1 MSFGNNP
8 NFDQSR
14 EILPSQNA
22 KIEVIGVGGGGSNA
36 VNRMINSDL
45 EGVSFRVL
53 NTDAQ
58 ALLQSSADSR
68 VQLGQNLTRGL
79 GAGGNPSIGQKAA
92 EESKEELQ
100 QALEGSDLV
109 FIAAGMGGGTGT
121 GAAPVV
127 AEVAKQSGGLTVGIV
142 TKPFSFEGKRRM
154 RQAEEGI
161 ARLAENVD
169 TLIVIPND
177 RLKDVIAG
185 APLQEAFRNA
195 DDVLR
200 MGVKGISDIITCPGL
215 VNVDFAD
222 IRSVMTEAG
231 TALLGIGIGSGRSR
245 ALEAA
250 QAAMNSPL
258 LEAARID
265 GARGC
270 VINITGGK
278 DMTLEDMT
286 SASEIIYDVVDQEAN
301 IIVGAVVDEAMEGEI
316 QVTVIATGFETTQPL
331 NQQRIKNRLSN
342 QPLYNFW
349 VQLRDRGEELSE
361 RVREEK
367 QNTLDEGDK
376 DKVTASA
383 KELFNK
389 YKEEIDT
396 YDDFEKAVAFFIMNK
411 CSFSGLT
418 ENSTFSQT
426 ASNSNFS
433 LVGADKLKEFSKL
446 IQHWKITNIDYSEV
460 MNADG
465 SDSTFVFLDP
475 PYDIKD
481 FLYGK
486 NREMHKSFNH
496 NLFAENV
503 YKCKHNF
510 MITYNVNH
518 RLMQMYA
525 QYELN
530 FWNLRYSMVHRGNK
544 GTEDNVKQ
552 ELLITNYNIN
562 PVTPIEEL
570 LTT

>member
-58 ALLQSSADSR
+58 ALLQSSAERR

-127 AEVAKQSGGLTVGIV
+127 AEVAKQSGALTVGIV

-222 IRSVMTEAG
+222 VRSVMTEAG

-265 GARGC
+265 GAKGC
-270 VINITGGK
+270 VINITGGT

-316 QVTVIATGFETTQPL
+316 QVTVIATGFETNQPL

-342 QPLYNFW
+342 QPLYNFSDNKESGANIPEF
-349 VQLRDRGEELSE
+349 LRLR
-361 RVREEK
+361 
-367 QNTLDEGDK
+367 QNKK
-376 DKVTASA
+376 D
-383 KELFNK
+383 
-389 YKEEIDT
+389 I
-396 YDDFEKAVAFFIMNK
+396 
-411 CSFSGLT
+411 G
-418 ENSTFSQT
+418 
-426 ASNSNFS
+426 
-433 LVGADKLKEFSKL
+433 
-446 IQHWKITNIDYSEV
+446 
-460 MNADG
+460 
-465 SDSTFVFLDP
+465 
-475 PYDIKD
+475 
-481 FLYGK
+481 
-486 NREMHKSFNH
+486 
-496 NLFAENV
+496 
-503 YKCKHNF
+503 
-510 MITYNVNH
+510 
-518 RLMQMYA
+518 
-525 QYELN
+525 
-530 FWNLRYSMVHRGNK
+530 
-544 GTEDNVKQ
+544 
-552 ELLITNYNIN
+552 
-562 PVTPIEEL
+562 
-570 LTT
+570 

>member
-8 NFDQSR
+8 NFDQSKD
-14 EILPSQNA
+14 ILPSQNA

-36 VNRMINSDL
+36 VNRMIDSDL
-45 EGVSFRVL
+45 EGLSFRVL

-58 ALLQSSADSR
+58 ALLQSAAERR

-92 EESKEELQ
+92 EESREDLQ
-100 QALEGSDLV
+100 QALDGSDLV

-127 AEVAKQSGGLTVGIV
+127 AEVAKQSGALTVGIV

-177 RLKDVIAG
+177 RLKEVIAG

-222 IRSVMTEAG
+222 VRSVMTEAG

-250 QAAMNSPL
+250 QAAMTSPL

-265 GARGC
+265 GAKGC

-301 IIVGAVVDEAMEGEI
+301 IIVGAVVDESMEGEI
-316 QVTVIATGFETTQPL
+316 QVTVIATGFETNQPL
-331 NQQRIKNRLSN
+331 KQQRIKNRLTS
-342 QPLYNFW
+342 QSLYNVSDNKDTGANIPEF
-349 VQLRDRGEELSE
+349 LRLR
-361 RVREEK
+361 
-367 QNTLDEGDK
+367 QNKK
-376 DKVTASA
+376 D
-383 KELFNK
+383 
-389 YKEEIDT
+389 
-396 YDDFEKAVAFFIMNK
+396 
-411 CSFSGLT
+411 
-418 ENSTFSQT
+418 
-426 ASNSNFS
+426 
-433 LVGADKLKEFSKL
+433 
-446 IQHWKITNIDYSEV
+446 
-460 MNADG
+460 
-465 SDSTFVFLDP
+465 
-475 PYDIKD
+475 
-481 FLYGK
+481 
-486 NREMHKSFNH
+486 
-496 NLFAENV
+496 
-503 YKCKHNF
+503 
-510 MITYNVNH
+510 
-518 RLMQMYA
+518 
-525 QYELN
+525 
-530 FWNLRYSMVHRGNK
+530 
-544 GTEDNVKQ
+544 
-552 ELLITNYNIN
+552 
-562 PVTPIEEL
+562 IE
-570 LTT
+570 

>member
-1 MSFGNNP
+1 MQQIVKLNFYFEMSYGNNP
-8 NFDQSR
+8 INDQYND
-14 EILPSQNA
+14 ILPSQTA

-36 VNRMINSDL
+36 VNRMIDSEL

-58 ALLQSSADSR
+58 ALLQSSAER
-68 VQLGQNLTRGL
+68 RLQLGQNLTRGL

-92 EESKEELQ
+92 EESREELQ

-127 AEVAKQSGGLTVGIV
+127 AEVAKQSGALTVGIV

-185 APLQEAFRNA
+185 APLQEAFQNA

-258 LEAARID
+258 LEATRID
-265 GARGC
+265 GAKGC

-286 SASEIIYDVVDQEAN
+286 TASEIIYDVVDQEAN
-301 IIVGAVVDEAMEGEI
+301 IIVGAVVDESMEGEI
-316 QVTVIATGFETTQPL
+316 QVTVIATGFETNQPL
-331 NQQRIKNRLSN
+331 KQQRIKNRLSN
-342 QPLYNFW
+342 QPLYNMVDSKEGGANIPEF
-349 VQLRDRGEELSE
+349 LRLR
-361 RVREEK
+361 
-367 QNTLDEGDK
+367 QNR
-376 DKVTASA
+376 
-383 KELFNK
+383 KET
-389 YKEEIDT
+389 D
-396 YDDFEKAVAFFIMNK
+396 
-411 CSFSGLT
+411 
-418 ENSTFSQT
+418 
-426 ASNSNFS
+426 
-433 LVGADKLKEFSKL
+433 
-446 IQHWKITNIDYSEV
+446 
-460 MNADG
+460 
-465 SDSTFVFLDP
+465 
-475 PYDIKD
+475 
-481 FLYGK
+481 
-486 NREMHKSFNH
+486 
-496 NLFAENV
+496 
-503 YKCKHNF
+503 
-510 MITYNVNH
+510 
-518 RLMQMYA
+518 
-525 QYELN
+525 
-530 FWNLRYSMVHRGNK
+530 
-544 GTEDNVKQ
+544 
-552 ELLITNYNIN
+552 
-562 PVTPIEEL
+562 
-570 LTT
+570 

>member
-58 ALLQSSADSR
+58 ALLQSAAESR

-127 AEVAKQSGGLTVGIV
+127 AEVAKQSGALTVGIV

-265 GARGC
+265 GAKGC

-331 NQQRIKNRLSN
+331 KQQRIRNRLTN
-342 QPLYNFW
+342 QPLYNISENKDGGASIPEFLK
-349 VQLRDRGEELSE
+349 LR
-361 RVREEK
+361 
-367 QNTLDEGDK
+367 QNKK
-376 DKVTASA
+376 D
-383 KELFNK
+383 
-389 YKEEIDT
+389 ID
-396 YDDFEKAVAFFIMNK
+396 
-411 CSFSGLT
+411 
-418 ENSTFSQT
+418 
-426 ASNSNFS
+426 
-433 LVGADKLKEFSKL
+433 
-446 IQHWKITNIDYSEV
+446 
-460 MNADG
+460 
-465 SDSTFVFLDP
+465 
-475 PYDIKD
+475 
-481 FLYGK
+481 
-486 NREMHKSFNH
+486 
-496 NLFAENV
+496 
-503 YKCKHNF
+503 
-510 MITYNVNH
+510 
-518 RLMQMYA
+518 
-525 QYELN
+525 
-530 FWNLRYSMVHRGNK
+530 
-544 GTEDNVKQ
+544 
-552 ELLITNYNIN
+552 
-562 PVTPIEEL
+562 
-570 LTT
+570 

>member
-36 VNRMINSDL
+36 VNRMISSDL

-58 ALLQSSADSR
+58 ALLQSSAERR

-127 AEVAKQSGGLTVGIV
+127 AEVAKQSGALTVGIV

-222 IRSVMTEAG
+222 VRSVMTEAG

-250 QAAMNSPL
+250 QAAINSPL

-265 GARGC
+265 GAKGC

-316 QVTVIATGFETTQPL
+316 QVTVIATGFETNQPL
-331 NQQRIKNRLSN
+331 KQQRLKNRLSN
-342 QPLYNFW
+342 QPLYNISDNKESGASIPEFLK
-349 VQLRDRGEELSE
+349 LR
-361 RVREEK
+361 
-367 QNTLDEGDK
+367 QNKK
-376 DKVTASA
+376 DIS
-383 KELFNK
+383 
-389 YKEEIDT
+389 
-396 YDDFEKAVAFFIMNK
+396 
-411 CSFSGLT
+411 
-418 ENSTFSQT
+418 
-426 ASNSNFS
+426 
-433 LVGADKLKEFSKL
+433 
-446 IQHWKITNIDYSEV
+446 
-460 MNADG
+460 
-465 SDSTFVFLDP
+465 
-475 PYDIKD
+475 
-481 FLYGK
+481 
-486 NREMHKSFNH
+486 
-496 NLFAENV
+496 
-503 YKCKHNF
+503 
-510 MITYNVNH
+510 
-518 RLMQMYA
+518 
-525 QYELN
+525 
-530 FWNLRYSMVHRGNK
+530 
-544 GTEDNVKQ
+544 
-552 ELLITNYNIN
+552 
-562 PVTPIEEL
+562 
-570 LTT
+570 

>member
-8 NFDQSR
+8 NFDQSKD
-14 EILPSQNA
+14 ILPSQNA

-36 VNRMINSDL
+36 VNRMIDSDL

-58 ALLQSSADSR
+58 ALLQSSADRR

-92 EESKEELQ
+92 EESKDELQ
-100 QALEGSDLV
+100 QTLEGSDLV

-127 AEVAKQSGGLTVGIV
+127 AEVAKQSGALTVGIV

-222 IRSVMTEAG
+222 VRSVMTEAG

-265 GARGC
+265 GAKGC

-286 SASEIIYDVVDQEAN
+286 SASEIIYDVVDPEAN
-301 IIVGAVVDEAMEGEI
+301 IIVGAVIDESMEGEI
-316 QVTVIATGFETTQPL
+316 QVTVIATGFETNQPL
-331 NQQRIKNRLSN
+331 KQQRIKNRLSN
-342 QPLYNFW
+342 QPLYNMS
-349 VQLRDRGEELSE
+349 D
-361 RVREEK
+361 
-367 QNTLDEGDK
+367 NK
-376 DKVTASA
+376 DT
-383 KELFNK
+383 
-389 YKEEIDT
+389 
-396 YDDFEKAVAFFIMNK
+396 
-411 CSFSGLT
+411 G
-418 ENSTFSQT
+418 
-426 ASNSNFS
+426 
-433 LVGADKLKEFSKL
+433 
-446 IQHWKITNIDYSEV
+446 TNIPE
-460 MNADG
+460 
-465 SDSTFVFLDP
+465 FLRLRQNKK
-475 PYDIKD
+475 DI
-481 FLYGK
+481 
-486 NREMHKSFNH
+486 E
-496 NLFAENV
+496 
-503 YKCKHNF
+503 
-510 MITYNVNH
+510 
-518 RLMQMYA
+518 
-525 QYELN
+525 
-530 FWNLRYSMVHRGNK
+530 
-544 GTEDNVKQ
+544 
-552 ELLITNYNIN
+552 
-562 PVTPIEEL
+562 
-570 LTT
+570 

>member
-1 MSFGNNP
+1 MHPILVLDSYLEMSFGNNP

-58 ALLQSSADSR
+58 ALLQSAAERR

-92 EESKEELQ
+92 EESREELQ
-100 QALEGSDLV
+100 QTLEGSDLV

-127 AEVAKQSGGLTVGIV
+127 AEVAKQSGALTVGIV

-161 ARLAENVD
+161 SRLAENVD

-222 IRSVMTEAG
+222 VRSVMTEAG

-250 QAAMNSPL
+250 QAAINSPL

-265 GARGC
+265 GAKGC

-316 QVTVIATGFETTQPL
+316 QVTVIATGFETDQPL
-331 NQQRIKNRLSN
+331 KQQRLKNRLSN
-342 QPLYNFW
+342 EPLYNNSENKDTGASIPEF
-349 VQLRDRGEELSE
+349 LRFR
-361 RVREEK
+361 
-367 QNTLDEGDK
+367 QNKK
-376 DKVTASA
+376 D
-383 KELFNK
+383 
-389 YKEEIDT
+389 ID
-396 YDDFEKAVAFFIMNK
+396 
-411 CSFSGLT
+411 
-418 ENSTFSQT
+418 
-426 ASNSNFS
+426 
-433 LVGADKLKEFSKL
+433 
-446 IQHWKITNIDYSEV
+446 
-460 MNADG
+460 
-465 SDSTFVFLDP
+465 
-475 PYDIKD
+475 
-481 FLYGK
+481 
-486 NREMHKSFNH
+486 
-496 NLFAENV
+496 
-503 YKCKHNF
+503 
-510 MITYNVNH
+510 
-518 RLMQMYA
+518 
-525 QYELN
+525 
-530 FWNLRYSMVHRGNK
+530 
-544 GTEDNVKQ
+544 
-552 ELLITNYNIN
+552 
-562 PVTPIEEL
+562 
-570 LTT
+570 

>member
-8 NFDQSR
+8 NLDQSKG
-14 EILPSQNA
+14 ILPSQNA

-36 VNRMINSDL
+36 VNRMIDSDL

-58 ALLQSSADSR
+58 ALLQSSADRR

-92 EESKEELQ
+92 EESKDELQ
-100 QALEGSDLV
+100 QTLEGSDLV

-127 AEVAKQSGGLTVGIV
+127 AEVAKQSGALTVGIV

-222 IRSVMTEAG
+222 VRSVMTEAG

-265 GARGC
+265 GAKGC

-286 SASEIIYDVVDQEAN
+286 SASEIIYDVVDPEAN
-301 IIVGAVVDEAMEGEI
+301 IIVGAVIDESMEGEI
-316 QVTVIATGFETTQPL
+316 QVTVIATGFETNQPL
-331 NQQRIKNRLSN
+331 KQQRIKNRLSN
-342 QPLYNFW
+342 QPLYNIS
-349 VQLRDRGEELSE
+349 D
-361 RVREEK
+361 
-367 QNTLDEGDK
+367 NK
-376 DKVTASA
+376 DT
-383 KELFNK
+383 
-389 YKEEIDT
+389 
-396 YDDFEKAVAFFIMNK
+396 
-411 CSFSGLT
+411 G
-418 ENSTFSQT
+418 
-426 ASNSNFS
+426 
-433 LVGADKLKEFSKL
+433 
-446 IQHWKITNIDYSEV
+446 TNIPE
-460 MNADG
+460 
-465 SDSTFVFLDP
+465 FLRLRQNKK
-475 PYDIKD
+475 DI
-481 FLYGK
+481 
-486 NREMHKSFNH
+486 E
-496 NLFAENV
+496 
-503 YKCKHNF
+503 
-510 MITYNVNH
+510 
-518 RLMQMYA
+518 
-525 QYELN
+525 
-530 FWNLRYSMVHRGNK
+530 
-544 GTEDNVKQ
+544 
-552 ELLITNYNIN
+552 
-562 PVTPIEEL
+562 
-570 LTT
+570 

>member
-36 VNRMINSDL
+36 VNRMIDSDL
-45 EGVSFRVL
+45 EGLSFRVL

-58 ALLQSSADSR
+58 ALLQSAAERR

-92 EESKEELQ
+92 EESREELQ
-100 QALEGSDLV
+100 QALDGSDLV

-127 AEVAKQSGGLTVGIV
+127 AEVAKQSGALTVGIV

-177 RLKDVIAG
+177 RLKEVIAG

-222 IRSVMTEAG
+222 VRSVMTEAG

-250 QAAMNSPL
+250 QAAMSSPL

-265 GARGC
+265 GAKGC

-301 IIVGAVVDEAMEGEI
+301 IIVGAVVDESMEGEI
-316 QVTVIATGFETTQPL
+316 QVTVIATGFETNQPL
-331 NQQRIKNRLSN
+331 KQQRIKNRLSS
-342 QPLYNFW
+342 QSLYNVSDNKDTGANIPEF
-349 VQLRDRGEELSE
+349 LRLR
-361 RVREEK
+361 
-367 QNTLDEGDK
+367 QNKK
-376 DKVTASA
+376 D
-383 KELFNK
+383 
-389 YKEEIDT
+389 
-396 YDDFEKAVAFFIMNK
+396 
-411 CSFSGLT
+411 
-418 ENSTFSQT
+418 
-426 ASNSNFS
+426 
-433 LVGADKLKEFSKL
+433 
-446 IQHWKITNIDYSEV
+446 
-460 MNADG
+460 
-465 SDSTFVFLDP
+465 
-475 PYDIKD
+475 
-481 FLYGK
+481 
-486 NREMHKSFNH
+486 
-496 NLFAENV
+496 
-503 YKCKHNF
+503 
-510 MITYNVNH
+510 
-518 RLMQMYA
+518 
-525 QYELN
+525 
-530 FWNLRYSMVHRGNK
+530 
-544 GTEDNVKQ
+544 
-552 ELLITNYNIN
+552 
-562 PVTPIEEL
+562 IE
-570 LTT
+570 

>member
-45 EGVSFRVL
+45 DGVSFRVL

-58 ALLQSSADSR
+58 ALLQSSAESR

-127 AEVAKQSGGLTVGIV
+127 AEVAKQSGALTVGIV

-222 IRSVMTEAG
+222 VRSVMTEAG

-245 ALEAA
+245 AIEAA

-265 GARGC
+265 GAKGC

-331 NQQRIKNRLSN
+331 KQQRIKNRLSN
-342 QPLYNFW
+342 QPLYNYSDNKESGANIPEF
-349 VQLRDRGEELSE
+349 LRLR
-361 RVREEK
+361 
-367 QNTLDEGDK
+367 QNKK
-376 DKVTASA
+376 D
-383 KELFNK
+383 
-389 YKEEIDT
+389 I
-396 YDDFEKAVAFFIMNK
+396 
-411 CSFSGLT
+411 G
-418 ENSTFSQT
+418 
-426 ASNSNFS
+426 
-433 LVGADKLKEFSKL
+433 
-446 IQHWKITNIDYSEV
+446 
-460 MNADG
+460 
-465 SDSTFVFLDP
+465 
-475 PYDIKD
+475 
-481 FLYGK
+481 
-486 NREMHKSFNH
+486 
-496 NLFAENV
+496 
-503 YKCKHNF
+503 
-510 MITYNVNH
+510 
-518 RLMQMYA
+518 
-525 QYELN
+525 
-530 FWNLRYSMVHRGNK
+530 
-544 GTEDNVKQ
+544 
-552 ELLITNYNIN
+552 
-562 PVTPIEEL
+562 
-570 LTT
+570 

>member
-8 NFDQSR
+8 NFDHSKD
-14 EILPSQNA
+14 ILPSQNA

-36 VNRMINSDL
+36 VNRMIDSDL

-58 ALLQSSADSR
+58 ALLQSSADRR

-92 EESKEELQ
+92 EESKDELQ
-100 QALEGSDLV
+100 QTLEGSDLV

-127 AEVAKQSGGLTVGIV
+127 AEVAKQSGALTVGIV

-222 IRSVMTEAG
+222 VRSVMTEAG

-265 GARGC
+265 GAKGC

-286 SASEIIYDVVDQEAN
+286 SASEIIYDVVDPEAN
-301 IIVGAVVDEAMEGEI
+301 IIVGAVIDESMEGEI
-316 QVTVIATGFETTQPL
+316 QVTVIATGFETNQPL
-331 NQQRIKNRLSN
+331 KQQRIKNRLSN
-342 QPLYNFW
+342 QPLYNIS
-349 VQLRDRGEELSE
+349 D
-361 RVREEK
+361 
-367 QNTLDEGDK
+367 NK
-376 DKVTASA
+376 DT
-383 KELFNK
+383 
-389 YKEEIDT
+389 
-396 YDDFEKAVAFFIMNK
+396 
-411 CSFSGLT
+411 G
-418 ENSTFSQT
+418 
-426 ASNSNFS
+426 
-433 LVGADKLKEFSKL
+433 
-446 IQHWKITNIDYSEV
+446 TNIPE
-460 MNADG
+460 
-465 SDSTFVFLDP
+465 FLRLRQNKK
-475 PYDIKD
+475 DI
-481 FLYGK
+481 
-486 NREMHKSFNH
+486 E
-496 NLFAENV
+496 
-503 YKCKHNF
+503 
-510 MITYNVNH
+510 
-518 RLMQMYA
+518 
-525 QYELN
+525 
-530 FWNLRYSMVHRGNK
+530 
-544 GTEDNVKQ
+544 
-552 ELLITNYNIN
+552 
-562 PVTPIEEL
+562 
-570 LTT
+570 

>member
-8 NFDQSR
+8 NLDQSKG
-14 EILPSQNA
+14 ILPSQNA

-36 VNRMINSDL
+36 VNRMIDSDL

-58 ALLQSSADSR
+58 ALLQSSAERR

-92 EESKEELQ
+92 EESKDELQ
-100 QALEGSDLV
+100 QALEGADLV

-127 AEVAKQSGGLTVGIV
+127 AEVAKQSGALTVGIV

-222 IRSVMTEAG
+222 VRSVMTEAG

-265 GARGC
+265 GAKGC

-301 IIVGAVVDEAMEGEI
+301 IIVGAVVDESMEGEI
-316 QVTVIATGFETTQPL
+316 QVTVIATGFETNQPL
-331 NQQRIKNRLSN
+331 KQQRIKSRLTN
-342 QPLYNFW
+342 QPLYNISDNKDIGANIPEF
-349 VQLRDRGEELSE
+349 LRLR
-361 RVREEK
+361 
-367 QNTLDEGDK
+367 QNKK
-376 DKVTASA
+376 D
-383 KELFNK
+383 
-389 YKEEIDT
+389 
-396 YDDFEKAVAFFIMNK
+396 
-411 CSFSGLT
+411 
-418 ENSTFSQT
+418 
-426 ASNSNFS
+426 
-433 LVGADKLKEFSKL
+433 
-446 IQHWKITNIDYSEV
+446 
-460 MNADG
+460 
-465 SDSTFVFLDP
+465 
-475 PYDIKD
+475 
-481 FLYGK
+481 
-486 NREMHKSFNH
+486 
-496 NLFAENV
+496 
-503 YKCKHNF
+503 
-510 MITYNVNH
+510 
-518 RLMQMYA
+518 
-525 QYELN
+525 
-530 FWNLRYSMVHRGNK
+530 
-544 GTEDNVKQ
+544 
-552 ELLITNYNIN
+552 
-562 PVTPIEEL
+562 IE
-570 LTT
+570 

>member
-8 NFDQSR
+8 NFDQSK

-36 VNRMINSDL
+36 VNRMIDSDL
-45 EGVSFRVL
+45 EGLSFRVL

-58 ALLQSSADSR
+58 ALLQSAAERR

-92 EESKEELQ
+92 EESREELQ
-100 QALEGSDLV
+100 QALDGSDLV

-127 AEVAKQSGGLTVGIV
+127 AEVAKQSGALTVGIV

-177 RLKDVIAG
+177 RLKEVIAG

-222 IRSVMTEAG
+222 VRSVMTEAG

-250 QAAMNSPL
+250 QAAMSSPL

-265 GARGC
+265 GAKGC

-301 IIVGAVVDEAMEGEI
+301 IIVGAVVDESMEGEI
-316 QVTVIATGFETTQPL
+316 QVTVIATGFETNQPL
-331 NQQRIKNRLSN
+331 KQQRIKNRLSS
-342 QPLYNFW
+342 QSLYNVSDNKDTGANIPEF
-349 VQLRDRGEELSE
+349 LRLR
-361 RVREEK
+361 
-367 QNTLDEGDK
+367 QNKK
-376 DKVTASA
+376 D
-383 KELFNK
+383 
-389 YKEEIDT
+389 
-396 YDDFEKAVAFFIMNK
+396 
-411 CSFSGLT
+411 
-418 ENSTFSQT
+418 
-426 ASNSNFS
+426 
-433 LVGADKLKEFSKL
+433 
-446 IQHWKITNIDYSEV
+446 
-460 MNADG
+460 
-465 SDSTFVFLDP
+465 
-475 PYDIKD
+475 
-481 FLYGK
+481 
-486 NREMHKSFNH
+486 
-496 NLFAENV
+496 
-503 YKCKHNF
+503 
-510 MITYNVNH
+510 
-518 RLMQMYA
+518 
-525 QYELN
+525 
-530 FWNLRYSMVHRGNK
+530 
-544 GTEDNVKQ
+544 
-552 ELLITNYNIN
+552 
-562 PVTPIEEL
+562 IE
-570 LTT
+570 

>member
-45 EGVSFRVL
+45 DGVSFRVL

-58 ALLQSSADSR
+58 ALLQSAAESR

-127 AEVAKQSGGLTVGIV
+127 AEVAKQSGALTVGIV

-265 GARGC
+265 GAKGC

-316 QVTVIATGFETTQPL
+316 QVTVIATGFETNQPL
-331 NQQRIKNRLSN
+331 KQQRIKNRLSN
-342 QPLYNFW
+342 QPLYIMSENKDSGASIPEF
-349 VQLRDRGEELSE
+349 LRLR
-361 RVREEK
+361 
-367 QNTLDEGDK
+367 QNKK
-376 DKVTASA
+376 D
-383 KELFNK
+383 
-389 YKEEIDT
+389 ID
-396 YDDFEKAVAFFIMNK
+396 
-411 CSFSGLT
+411 
-418 ENSTFSQT
+418 
-426 ASNSNFS
+426 
-433 LVGADKLKEFSKL
+433 
-446 IQHWKITNIDYSEV
+446 
-460 MNADG
+460 
-465 SDSTFVFLDP
+465 
-475 PYDIKD
+475 
-481 FLYGK
+481 
-486 NREMHKSFNH
+486 
-496 NLFAENV
+496 
-503 YKCKHNF
+503 
-510 MITYNVNH
+510 
-518 RLMQMYA
+518 
-525 QYELN
+525 
-530 FWNLRYSMVHRGNK
+530 
-544 GTEDNVKQ
+544 
-552 ELLITNYNIN
+552 
-562 PVTPIEEL
+562 
-570 LTT
+570 

>member
-8 NFDQSR
+8 NFDQSK

-36 VNRMINSDL
+36 VNRMIDSDL

-58 ALLQSSADSR
+58 ALLQSSSERR

-127 AEVAKQSGGLTVGIV
+127 AEVAKQSGALTVGIV

-161 ARLAENVD
+161 SRLAENVD

-222 IRSVMTEAG
+222 VRSVMTEAG

-265 GARGC
+265 GAKGC

-286 SASEIIYDVVDQEAN
+286 SASEIIYDVVDEEAN
-301 IIVGAVVDEAMEGEI
+301 IIVGAVVDESMEGEI
-316 QVTVIATGFETTQPL
+316 QVTVIATGFETNQPL
-331 NQQRIKNRLSN
+331 KQQRIKNRLSN
-342 QPLYNFW
+342 QPLYNISDNKDTGANIPEF
-349 VQLRDRGEELSE
+349 LRLR
-361 RVREEK
+361 
-367 QNTLDEGDK
+367 QNKK
-376 DKVTASA
+376 D
-383 KELFNK
+383 
-389 YKEEIDT
+389 
-396 YDDFEKAVAFFIMNK
+396 
-411 CSFSGLT
+411 
-418 ENSTFSQT
+418 
-426 ASNSNFS
+426 
-433 LVGADKLKEFSKL
+433 
-446 IQHWKITNIDYSEV
+446 
-460 MNADG
+460 
-465 SDSTFVFLDP
+465 
-475 PYDIKD
+475 
-481 FLYGK
+481 
-486 NREMHKSFNH
+486 
-496 NLFAENV
+496 
-503 YKCKHNF
+503 
-510 MITYNVNH
+510 
-518 RLMQMYA
+518 
-525 QYELN
+525 
-530 FWNLRYSMVHRGNK
+530 
-544 GTEDNVKQ
+544 
-552 ELLITNYNIN
+552 
-562 PVTPIEEL
+562 IE
-570 LTT
+570 

>member
-8 NFDQSR
+8 NFDQSKD
-14 EILPSQNA
+14 ILPSQNA

-36 VNRMINSDL
+36 VNRMIDSDL

-58 ALLQSSADSR
+58 ALLQSSAERR

-92 EESKEELQ
+92 EESKDELQ

-127 AEVAKQSGGLTVGIV
+127 AEVAKQSGALTVGIV

-222 IRSVMTEAG
+222 VRSVMTEAG

-265 GARGC
+265 GAKGC

-301 IIVGAVVDEAMEGEI
+301 IIVGAVVDESMEGEI
-316 QVTVIATGFETTQPL
+316 QVTVIATGFETNQPL
-331 NQQRIKNRLSN
+331 KQQRIKNRLS
-342 QPLYNFW
+342 
-349 VQLRDRGEELSE
+349 
-361 RVREEK
+361 
-367 QNTLDEGDK
+367 
-376 DKVTASA
+376 
-383 KELFNK
+383 
-389 YKEEIDT
+389 I
-396 YDDFEKAVAFFIMNK
+396 
-411 CSFSGLT
+411 
-418 ENSTFSQT
+418 
-426 ASNSNFS
+426 
-433 LVGADKLKEFSKL
+433 
-446 IQHWKITNIDYSEV
+446 
-460 MNADG
+460 
-465 SDSTFVFLDP
+465 
-475 PYDIKD
+475 
-481 FLYGK
+481 
-486 NREMHKSFNH
+486 
-496 NLFAENV
+496 NLFIIFLIIKTLV
-503 YKCKHNF
+503 LIFQNF
-510 MITYNVNH
+510 
-518 RLMQMYA
+518 
-525 QYELN
+525 
-530 FWNLRYSMVHRGNK
+530 
-544 GTEDNVKQ
+544 
-552 ELLITNYNIN
+552 
-562 PVTPIEEL
+562 
-570 LTT
+570 

>member
-1 MSFGNNP
+1 MHPILLLDPYLEMSFGNNP
-8 NFDQSR
+8 NFDHSK

-58 ALLQSSADSR
+58 ALLQSSAERR

-92 EESKEELQ
+92 EESRDELQ

-127 AEVAKQSGGLTVGIV
+127 AEVAKQSGALTVGIV

-222 IRSVMTEAG
+222 VRSVMTEAG

-265 GARGC
+265 GAKGC

-316 QVTVIATGFETTQPL
+316 QVTVIATGFETNQPL
-331 NQQRIKNRLSN
+331 KQQRIKNRLSN
-342 QPLYNFW
+342 QPLYNLSDNKEAGASIPEF
-349 VQLRDRGEELSE
+349 LRLRQI
-361 RVREEK
+361 K
-367 QNTLDEGDK
+367 K
-376 DKVTASA
+376 D
-383 KELFNK
+383 
-389 YKEEIDT
+389 ID
-396 YDDFEKAVAFFIMNK
+396 
-411 CSFSGLT
+411 
-418 ENSTFSQT
+418 
-426 ASNSNFS
+426 
-433 LVGADKLKEFSKL
+433 
-446 IQHWKITNIDYSEV
+446 
-460 MNADG
+460 
-465 SDSTFVFLDP
+465 
-475 PYDIKD
+475 
-481 FLYGK
+481 
-486 NREMHKSFNH
+486 
-496 NLFAENV
+496 
-503 YKCKHNF
+503 
-510 MITYNVNH
+510 
-518 RLMQMYA
+518 
-525 QYELN
+525 
-530 FWNLRYSMVHRGNK
+530 
-544 GTEDNVKQ
+544 
-552 ELLITNYNIN
+552 
-562 PVTPIEEL
+562 
-570 LTT
+570 

>member
-58 ALLQSSADSR
+58 ALLQSSAESR
-68 VQLGQNLTRGL
+68 LQLGQNLTRGL

-127 AEVAKQSGGLTVGIV
+127 AEVAKQSGALTVGIV

-161 ARLAENVD
+161 SRLAENVD

-177 RLKDVIAG
+177 RLKDVISG

-258 LEAARID
+258 LEATRID
-265 GARGC
+265 GAKGC

-316 QVTVIATGFETTQPL
+316 QVTVIATGFETNQPL
-331 NQQRIKNRLSN
+331 KQQRIKNRLSN
-342 QPLYNFW
+342 QPLYNISENKDSGATIPEF
-349 VQLRDRGEELSE
+349 LRLR
-361 RVREEK
+361 
-367 QNTLDEGDK
+367 QNKK
-376 DKVTASA
+376 D
-383 KELFNK
+383 
-389 YKEEIDT
+389 I
-396 YDDFEKAVAFFIMNK
+396 
-411 CSFSGLT
+411 G
-418 ENSTFSQT
+418 
-426 ASNSNFS
+426 
-433 LVGADKLKEFSKL
+433 
-446 IQHWKITNIDYSEV
+446 
-460 MNADG
+460 
-465 SDSTFVFLDP
+465 
-475 PYDIKD
+475 
-481 FLYGK
+481 
-486 NREMHKSFNH
+486 
-496 NLFAENV
+496 
-503 YKCKHNF
+503 
-510 MITYNVNH
+510 
-518 RLMQMYA
+518 
-525 QYELN
+525 
-530 FWNLRYSMVHRGNK
+530 
-544 GTEDNVKQ
+544 
-552 ELLITNYNIN
+552 
-562 PVTPIEEL
+562 
-570 LTT
+570 